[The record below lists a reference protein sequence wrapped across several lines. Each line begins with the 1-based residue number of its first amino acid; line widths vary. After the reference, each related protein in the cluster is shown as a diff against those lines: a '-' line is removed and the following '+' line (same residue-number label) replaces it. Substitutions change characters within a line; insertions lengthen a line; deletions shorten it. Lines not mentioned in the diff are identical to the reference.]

1 MRLSNWAR
9 SANVGS
15 RFSLSL
21 LAAVAATCGWL
32 APAAAQAGNAAL
44 AESLFRE
51 GKRLSNEHKYS
62 EACPK
67 FAESYK
73 LDPGLGTL
81 LNLATCHESEGKVA
95 SAWAEFSEAMAR
107 AKREGDND
115 RAQLADEHVRSLEPK
130 LAHVSVNVAPG
141 GAVPGLVIKFDSR
154 ELSQAALGLQIPVD
168 PGRHLVEAAAPGKQS
183 YAQTFDTPAIPTTLA
198 VTVPVLQNA
207 AGAAPVP
214 AVAAP
219 VPAATPVTPAT
230 PQTAPTPSSSNSHTG
245 LIVSGVA
252 TGVFAVGTV
261 ITGALYSSKRSD
273 FDAANASG
281 DSSRND
287 KRDSA
292 QTLGT
297 ANLVFAGGALVSA
310 GFLVYFIASAGSHE
324 SPAVASASA
333 KLRLEPLLAPNGAGL
348 LLRGSL

>member
-1 MRLSNWAR
+1 MRLSNRAR

-15 RFSLSL
+15 RFSLGVMAA
-21 LAAVAATCGWL
+21 AAVTYGWVV
-32 APAAAQAGNAAL
+32 PAAAQAGNSAL

-51 GKRLSNEHKYS
+51 GKRLSNEQKYS

-130 LAHVSVNVAPG
+130 LAHVSVNVAAG
-141 GAVPGLVIKFDSR
+141 GAAPGLVIKFDSR
-154 ELSQAALGLQIPVD
+154 ELSSAALGLQIPVD
-168 PGRHLVEAAAPGKQS
+168 PGKHLLEASAPGKQS
-183 YAQTFDTPAIPTTLA
+183 YSQSFDTPAIPTTLA
-198 VTVPVLQNA
+198 VTVPVLQDA
-207 AGAAPVP
+207 ASAAPIPP
-214 AVAAP
+214 AAVP
-219 VPAATPVTPAT
+219 VPAAAPVIAPA
-230 PQTAPTPSSSNSHTG
+230 PQAAPAPSTGASHTG

-252 TGVFAVGTV
+252 TGLFVVGTAV
-261 ITGALYSSKRSD
+261 TGALYSSRRSD
-273 FDAANASG
+273 FDTANASL
-281 DSSRND
+281 DPSRKD

-297 ANLVFAGGALVSA
+297 ANLAFTGGALVSA
-310 GFLVYFIASAGSHE
+310 GFLVYFIATAGSHE
-324 SPAVASASA
+324 SPATAGASA
-333 KLRLEPLLAPNGAGL
+333 KLRLEPLLAPTGAGL